1 MRARCRK
8 MQRGA
13 VVGFEALY
21 ALRPGRFL
29 SALRFSLRDTYN
41 FDALPKETSHLGC
54 YALGHISAEGESVT
68 SAARPHLIDANGG
81 VSRVNYKRLVAA
93 AAELF
98 DRLST
103 AWWIPALLMRLFVG
117 YFFMETGWA
126 KIHNLD
132 AFTMRFAQWGI
143 PYPAF
148 NAALSA
154 YTEFLGG
161 ALTILGLGMRFVS
174 IPMIINMIVAI
185 LTVKLKNVGGLDDF
199 VELDEPLYALSFV
212 WLFFSGAGW
221 LSVDGFLKHVINSW
235 LHQNKSK
242 DIAQAPT
249 DETSLIQ
256 DAGMLARH
264 DGH

>member
-1 MRARCRK
+1 MN
-8 MQRGA
+8 
-13 VVGFEALY
+13 VVIKLV
-21 ALRPGRFL
+21 
-29 SALRFSLRDTYN
+29 N
-41 FDALPKETSHLGC
+41 
-54 YALGHISAEGESVT
+54 
-68 SAARPHLIDANGG
+68 AASG
-81 VSRVNYKRLVAA
+81 
-93 AAELF
+93 LF
-98 DRLST
+98 DRLSA

-117 YFFMETGWA
+117 YFFMETGWG

-185 LTVKLKNVGGLDDF
+185 LTVKLKNVSGLDDF

-221 LSVDGFLKHVINSW
+221 LSVDFLLKQTLGSRLRLDKSQVAMGASTAE
-235 LHQNKSK
+235 LHRVS
-242 DIAQAPT
+242 A
-249 DETSLIQ
+249 
-256 DAGMLARH
+256 H
-264 DGH
+264 

>member
-1 MRARCRK
+1 MYQK
-8 MQRGA
+8 
-13 VVGFEALY
+13 
-21 ALRPGRFL
+21 
-29 SALRFSLRDTYN
+29 
-41 FDALPKETSHLGC
+41 K
-54 YALGHISAEGESVT
+54 
-68 SAARPHLIDANGG
+68 LIT
-81 VSRVNYKRLVAA
+81 V

-98 DRLST
+98 DRLS
-103 AWWIPALLMRLFVG
+103 AAGWVPALLMRLFVG

-132 AFTMRFAQWGI
+132 AFATRFAQWGI

-161 ALTILGLGMRFVS
+161 ALTIIGLGMRFVS

-185 LTVKLKNVGGLDDF
+185 LTVKLKNVSGLDDF

-221 LSVDGFLKHVINSW
+221 LSIDGLVKQLIGSW
-235 LHQNKSK
+235 LGQTESRSVPEPP
-242 DIAQAPT
+242 IA
-249 DETSLIQ
+249 ETSLVK
-256 DAGMLARH
+256 GP
-264 DGH
+264 GG

>member
-1 MRARCRK
+1 VYQKKLMI
-8 MQRGA
+8 A
-13 VVGFEALY
+13 VV
-21 ALRPGRFL
+21 
-29 SALRFSLRDTYN
+29 
-41 FDALPKETSHLGC
+41 
-54 YALGHISAEGESVT
+54 
-68 SAARPHLIDANGG
+68 
-81 VSRVNYKRLVAA
+81 
-93 AAELF
+93 ELF

-117 YFFMETGWA
+117 YFFMETGWG

-132 AFTMRFAQWGI
+132 GFTMRFAQWGI

-185 LTVKLKNVGGLDDF
+185 LTVKLKDVSGLDDF
-199 VELDEPLYALSFV
+199 AELDEPLYALSFV

-221 LSVDGFLKHVINSW
+221 LSVDFLLRQLVDKAISRD
-235 LHQNKSK
+235 KSS
-242 DIAQAPT
+242 IRTGARFVQLT
-249 DETSLIQ
+249 DSETPHIPDL
-256 DAGMLARH
+256 
-264 DGH
+264 